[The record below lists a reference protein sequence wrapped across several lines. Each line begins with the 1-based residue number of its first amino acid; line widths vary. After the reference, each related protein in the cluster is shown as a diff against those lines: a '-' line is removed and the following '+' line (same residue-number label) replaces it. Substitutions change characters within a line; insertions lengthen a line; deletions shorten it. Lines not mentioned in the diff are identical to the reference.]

1 LIKGKNGNNR
11 WLRIYYFAQNKTFLS
26 FSIFHA

>member
-11 WLRIYYFAQNKTFLS
+11 WLRIYYFAQIKNLS